1 MSILKLP
8 HELIDEILYLAALC
22 RDEEPK
28 IKRSM
33 RMRLVC
39 KYFAEAV
46 YPALFRTHRL
56 DHAIHTPSDVNCYP
70 TLRYK
75 QNRYGVK
82 ELWHR
87 YLVYRVTCE
96 KDPTVGRFVEVRD
109 LAKILCETHA
119 APLGYQHVIETLCRL
134 ALDNVER
141 GPFVFWDWGPSKWN
155 VHRPNTNILNP
166 LIEDV
171 TPDPGLNLLAA
182 AVRLD
187 MPSLVKQILADG
199 HDSAKYNFLFPPALQ
214 VAAECGNEGLLRLL
228 LEARGTTRGSWRG
241 GMDPG
246 AFFGAA
252 VAGRLDLLELVVAH
266 AASTCPEEERDPRY
280 VHGEVVSTREWK
292 THLIIHSLAAT
303 ESPEV
308 YEYISQN
315 WVRHDRS
322 RLYHHHQAF
331 ISHAGR
337 GNLAMARW
345 LLETKGLNPDSQ
357 SFQYPWHTALG
368 EACRQG
374 HADLVDYLLA
384 RGADPARPRSEDE
397 GGHEFTPM
405 WGAVRG
411 NHTSLVRRL
420 LAHGGVDLESP
431 RSDRLVSEAFLK
443 ENAEVVRL
451 LVERGAPLDKV
462 APGVAREL
470 VGLGCESM
478 LDLLQS
484 YGFQPE
490 FDDKGELIK
499 YQWAA
504 TSRNESA

>member
-1 MSILKLP
+1 MSLLKLP

-28 IKRSM
+28 VKRSM

-56 DHAIHTPSDVNCYP
+56 DHAIHTPSGINCP

-119 APLGYQHVIETLCRL
+119 APLGYQHVIETLCEL
-134 ALDNVER
+134 ALDNIQR

-155 VHRPNTNILNP
+155 RHRPNTNILNP

-187 MPSLVKQILADG
+187 MPSLVKQLLADG
-199 HDSAKYNFLFPPALQ
+199 HDSVKYNFLFPPALQ
-214 VAAECGNEGLLRLL
+214 VAAECGNEGLLRSGYNERFL
-228 LEARGTTRGSWRG
+228 ARWSRARCL
-241 GMDPG
+241 
-246 AFFGAA
+246 FGAA

-266 AASTCPEEERDPRY
+266 AASTCPEEERDPAY

-315 WVRHDRS
+315 WVPHDKS
-322 RLYHHHQAF
+322 RVYHHHQAF

-345 LLETKGLNPDSQ
+345 LLETKGLNPDGQ

-384 RGADPARPRSEDE
+384 RGADPDMPPSDGVRTD
-397 GGHEFTPM
+397 FTPM

-431 RSDRLVSEAFLK
+431 RSDRLVIEAFLK
-443 ENAEVVRL
+443 ENAEMVRL
-451 LVERGAPLDKV
+451 LVERGVPLDKV
-462 APGVAREL
+462 ARGSRGDWW
-470 VGLGCESM
+470 GLG
-478 LDLLQS
+478 
-484 YGFQPE
+484 
-490 FDDKGELIK
+490 
-499 YQWAA
+499 A
-504 TSRNESA
+504 SRC

>member
-1 MSILKLP
+1 MSLLKLP
-8 HELIDEILYLAALC
+8 HELIDEVLYLAALC

-28 IKRSM
+28 VKRSM

-56 DHAIHTPSDVNCYP
+56 DHAIHTPSDMNSP
-70 TLRYK
+70 TFRYK

-96 KDPTVGRFVEVRD
+96 KDPTVGRFAEVRD

-119 APLGYQHVIETLCRL
+119 APLGYQHVIETLCGL

-155 VHRPNTNILNP
+155 RHRPNTNILNP

-182 AVRLD
+182 AV
-187 MPSLVKQILADG
+187 
-199 HDSAKYNFLFPPALQ
+199 
-214 VAAECGNEGLLRLL
+214 AAECGNEGLLRLL

-241 GMDPG
+241 GLEPG

-266 AASTCPEEERDPRY
+266 DASTCPEEERDPAY
-280 VHGEVVSTREWK
+280 VHGEVVSTKEWK

-315 WVRHDRS
+315 WVPHDKS
-322 RLYHHHQAF
+322 RVYHHHQAF

-345 LLETKGLNPDSQ
+345 LLETKGLNPDGQ

-384 RGADPARPRSEDE
+384 RGADPDMPPSDGVRTD
-397 GGHEFTPM
+397 FTPM

-431 RSDRLVSEAFLK
+431 RSDRLVIEAFLK
-443 ENAEVVRL
+443 ENAEMVRL
-451 LVERGAPLDKV
+451 LVERGVPLDKV
-462 APGVAREL
+462 APGVARGL

-490 FDDKGELIK
+490 FDDKGEPIK

-504 TSRNESA
+504 TSRKEIT